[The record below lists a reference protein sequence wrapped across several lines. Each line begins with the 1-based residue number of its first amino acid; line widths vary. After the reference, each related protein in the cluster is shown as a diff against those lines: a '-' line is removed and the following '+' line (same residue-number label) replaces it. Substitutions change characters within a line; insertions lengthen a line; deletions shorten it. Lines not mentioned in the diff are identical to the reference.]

1 MFSSILIGFILGRYE
16 AFITNYGRQK
26 NIDRL
31 SQLITY
37 LDKDYVDKIDTDS
50 LVGQVIED
58 IVEELD
64 PHSVYIPSKDSQII
78 SENMKGNFVGIGI
91 SFFMIRDTIAVV
103 RVLENG
109 PSEKVGIKSGDRILM
124 ADRDTLF
131 NKKINSESVV
141 VRLKGN
147 SNSPVNLKVY
157 RKFNDSIYN
166 FKIVRASVALPSIS
180 AYYMIDDETG
190 YIKINRFSQTT
201 FSEFR
206 KSVDN
211 LVDQKMRNLILDLR
225 GNPGGYLLPA
235 KQIADAFLKSGK
247 PIVIVESKNGKRE
260 KTISSNQSLFENGN
274 LYILV
279 DEQSAS
285 ASEVVAG
292 AIQDNDRGWILGR
305 RTFGKGLVQ
314 KQMPLGKGD
323 QIRLTT
329 ARYFTPTGRSIQRPY
344 NEEKRQEYYAEPKN
358 RFNTGEMKDKL
369 KVPVV
374 DSLVYKTPEGRLVYG
389 GGGIMP
395 DIYLSN
401 ENSIEEEWND
411 LMLRSNL
418 VNRFVFL
425 EMDKVR
431 RKYNFNNVARFYNDE
446 LVDQDKFFKSFENYC
461 LENDFPLK
469 INNRKMVINS
479 IKAYIALQLFG
490 ENIFTRIMNLED
502 PFIQAALDHLNNS

>member
-16 AFITNYGRQK
+16 GFISNYGKQK
-26 NIDRL
+26 NVDRL
-31 SQLITY
+31 SQLINY

-58 IVEELD
+58 IIEELD
-64 PHSVYIPSKDSQII
+64 PHSVYIPSKESQII
-78 SENMKGNFVGIGI
+78 SENMKGNFVGIGV

-109 PSEKVGIKSGDRILM
+109 PSEKAGIKSGDRILM

-131 NKKINSESVV
+131 NKNINSESVV
-141 VRLKGN
+141 ARLKGN
-147 SNSPVNLKVY
+147 SNSPVDLKVY
-157 RKFNDSIYN
+157 RKLDDSIYN
-166 FKIVRASVALPSIS
+166 FKIVRAAVPLPSIS
-180 AYYMIDDETG
+180 ASYMVDDNTG
-190 YIKINRFSQTT
+190 YLKINRFSQTT
-201 FSEFR
+201 FSEFE
-206 KSVDN
+206 KS
-211 LVDQKMRNLILDLR
+211 LKSLIEQKMQNLILDLR

-235 KQIADAFLKSGK
+235 KQIADSFLKSGK

-260 KTISSNQSLFENGN
+260 KTISSKQTLFENGN

-292 AIQDNDRGWILGR
+292 AVQDNDRGWILGR

-314 KQMPLGKGD
+314 QQMPLGKGD
-323 QIRLTT
+323 QVRLTT

-344 NEEKRQEYYAEPKN
+344 NDEKRHDYYAEPQN

-369 KVPVV
+369 KVPVI
-374 DSLVYKTPEGRLVYG
+374 DSLVFKTPKGRIVYG

-418 VNRFVFL
+418 VNRYVFL

-431 RKYNFNNVARFYNDE
+431 KKYNFNNQAKFYNDE
-446 LVDQDKFFKSFENYC
+446 LVDKDNFFKSFEKYC
-461 LENDFPLK
+461 IENDFPLK
-469 INNRKMVINS
+469 INNKKMVINS

-490 ENIFTRIMNLED
+490 ENVFTMIMNQED
-502 PFIQAALDHLNNS
+502 PFIQEALDHLNES

>member
-1 MFSSILIGFILGRYE
+1 MFSSILIGFIIGRNE
-16 AFITNYGRQK
+16 TFFTNYGQK
-26 NIDRL
+26 KSVDRL
-31 SQLITY
+31 SQLIRY

-50 LVGQVIED
+50 LVGEVIED
-58 IVEELD
+58 IVEKLD
-64 PHSVYIPSKDSQII
+64 PHSVYIPSSESQMI
-78 SENMKGNFVGIGI
+78 SESMKGNFVGIGV

-103 RVLENG
+103 RVLEKG

-131 NKKINSESVV
+131 NKNIKSEVIV
-141 VRLKGN
+141 ARLKGN

-157 RKFNDSIYN
+157 RKLNDSIYN
-166 FKIVRASVALPSIS
+166 FIIVRASVPLPSVS

-190 YIKINRFSQTT
+190 YMKINRFSQTT
-201 FSEFR
+201 FNEF
-206 KSVDN
+206 KKGIVS
-211 LVDQKMRNLILDLR
+211 LVNQKMSNLIIDLR

-235 KQIADAFLKSGK
+235 KQISDSFLKSGR

-260 KTISSNQSLFENGN
+260 KTISTNQSLFENGN

-285 ASEVVAG
+285 ASEVIAG
-292 AIQDNDRGWILGR
+292 AVQDNDRGWILGR

-314 KQMPLGKGD
+314 QQMPLGKGD
-323 QIRLTT
+323 LVRLTT

-344 NEEKRQEYYAEPKN
+344 NNETRQEYYAEPHN

-369 KVPVV
+369 KVPIM
-374 DSLVYKTPEGRLVYG
+374 DSLIYKTPGGRILYG

-401 ENSIEEEWND
+401 KNSIEDEWNN

-425 EMDKVR
+425 EMDKFRV
-431 RKYNFNNVARFYNDE
+431 KYKFKNPAKFYNE
-446 LVDQDKFFKSFENYC
+446 PLMDQDQFFKSFKEYC

-469 INNRKMVINS
+469 INNKKMVINS

-490 ENIFTRIMNLED
+490 ENIFTRIINQED
-502 PFIQAALDHLNNS
+502 PFIQKALDDIKNK

>member
-16 AFITNYGRQK
+16 GFIVNYGKQK
-26 NIDRL
+26 NVDRL
-31 SQLITY
+31 SQLINY

-64 PHSVYIPSKDSQII
+64 PHSVYIPLKESQII
-78 SENMKGNFVGIGI
+78 SENMKGNFVGIGV

-109 PSEKVGIKSGDRILM
+109 PSEKAGIISGDRILM
-124 ADRDTLF
+124 ADKDTLY
-131 NKKINSESVV
+131 NKKISSELVV
-141 VRLKGN
+141 ARLKGN

-157 RKFNDSIYN
+157 RKLKDSIYN

-180 AYYMIDDETG
+180 ANYMINDKTG

-201 FSEFR
+201 FSEFK
-206 KSVDN
+206 KSMEN
-211 LVDQKMRNLILDLR
+211 LVDQKMSNLILDLR

-260 KTISSNQSLFENGN
+260 KTISSNQSLFENGS
-274 LYILV
+274 LYVLV

-314 KQMPLGKGD
+314 QQMPLGKGD

-344 NEEKRQEYYAEPKN
+344 NDEKRQDYYAEPQN

-418 VNRFVFL
+418 VNRYVFL

-431 RKYNFNNVARFYNDE
+431 EKYNFNNAARFYSEE
-446 LVDQDKFFKSFENYC
+446 LIDQNKFFNSFEDYC
-461 LENDFPLK
+461 LENDFPLI

-490 ENIFTRIMNLED
+490 ENIFTRIMNQED
-502 PFIQAALDHLNNS
+502 PFIHKALDHLNNS

>member
-1 MFSSILIGFILGRYE
+1 MI
-16 AFITNYGRQK
+16 N
-26 NIDRL
+26 
-31 SQLITY
+31 
-37 LDKDYVDKIDTDS
+37 DK
-50 LVGQVIED
+50 
-58 IVEELD
+58 
-64 PHSVYIPSKDSQII
+64 
-78 SENMKGNFVGIGI
+78 
-91 SFFMIRDTIAVV
+91 
-103 RVLENG
+103 
-109 PSEKVGIKSGDRILM
+109 
-124 ADRDTLF
+124 
-131 NKKINSESVV
+131 
-141 VRLKGN
+141 
-147 SNSPVNLKVY
+147 
-157 RKFNDSIYN
+157 
-166 FKIVRASVALPSIS
+166 
-180 AYYMIDDETG
+180 TG

-201 FSEFR
+201 FSEFK
-206 KSVDN
+206 KSMEN
-211 LVDQKMRNLILDLR
+211 LVDQKMSNLILDLR

-260 KTISSNQSLFENGN
+260 KTISSNQSLFENGS
-274 LYILV
+274 LYVLV

-314 KQMPLGKGD
+314 QQMPLGKGD

-344 NEEKRQEYYAEPKN
+344 NDEKRQDYYAEPQN

-418 VNRFVFL
+418 VNRYVFL

-431 RKYNFNNVARFYNDE
+431 GKYNFNNAARFYNEE
-446 LVDQDKFFKSFENYC
+446 LVDQDNFFKSFKDYC
-461 LENDFPLK
+461 LENDFPIM
-469 INNRKMVINS
+469 INNRKMLINS

-490 ENIFTRIMNLED
+490 ENIFTRIMNQED
-502 PFIQAALDHLNNS
+502 PFIQKALDHLNNS